1 MRERWDSQR
10 GSIHRDGTLQGIKGC
25 VNVFSKP
32 YQVREKAR
40 PYSYGN
46 NLAGLSMSGAFSGLS
61 RHG

>member
-32 YQVREKAR
+32 YQVREKQGRTRTGITWQAF
-40 PYSYGN
+40 
-46 NLAGLSMSGAFSGLS
+46 SMSGAFSGLS